1 MVRKKDSNNT
11 VVESS
16 ISQLSTPPNGSRTI
30 IIIGELKGKIDIQ
43 KASIPSGLFTI
54 TYIIA
59 IDSIKGIV
67 IGRTI

>member
-1 MVRKKDSNNT
+1 MSDSSLEIS
-11 VVESS
+11 VESS
-16 ISQLSTPPNGSRTI
+16 ISQLSTPPKGSRTI

-43 KASIPSGLFTI
+43 KASVPSGLFI
-54 TYIIA
+54 IASIIA